1 MRAVVFTGAGGN
13 EVIDLVERP
22 DPVPS
27 GDDVL
32 VAVRYAGL
40 NPADIAQREGRYPAP
55 PGSPPDVPGIEVSGT
70 VIACGP
76 TARRFAIGDR
86 VFGIVGGGG
95 LADRVLVHERHVAS
109 VPDVLDDL
117 AAAAVPEVFV
127 TAHDAVMSQA
137 SFGRASF
144 SSSTARTAGSA
155 PPPMQI
161 AAVSGARVLATVRD
175 EALRDDVAKLGA
187 TVIAPDSLVE
197 RAIAEGGADVI
208 LELVGA
214 PNLDPDLRALAVKGR
229 IVIVGTGGGTEAP
242 LDLRKLMGRRAR
254 LMGTVLRARPLEEK
268 AAAVQSFAR
277 EVVPHLATGRIR
289 SLVDRVFP
297 AGEAAAAFDRLQS
310 PGKLGKVLLD
320 FEASAPVIEVGV
332 PAEVAGERLGAVD
345 AAGIGEAVCPFAEQ
359 CLDECFGFAV
369 GLWSAGS
376 GVAAADLEF
385 LAGGGPGVGAVAVA
399 VV

>member
-1 MRAVVFTGAGGN
+1 MRAVVYKGSGGN
-13 EVIDLVERP
+13 EVIDLVDRL

-40 NPADIAQREGRYPAP
+40 NPADVAQREGRYPAP

-70 VIACGP
+70 VIARGP
-76 TARRFAIGDR
+76 TAHRFAMGDR

-95 LADRVLVHERHVAS
+95 LADRVLVHERHVAH

-137 SFGRASF
+137 GLRPGELLVVNGANGGVG
-144 SSSTARTAGSA
+144 TAAV
-155 PPPMQI
+155 QI
-161 AAVSGARVLATVRD
+161 ASVSGARIIATVRS
-175 EALRDDVAKLGA
+175 EVLRGDVAELGA
-187 TVIAPDSLVE
+187 TVIAPDDLVE
-197 RAIAEGGADVI
+197 RATAEGGADVI
-208 LELVGA
+208 LELVGS
-214 PNLDPDLRALAVKGR
+214 PNLDSNLRALAVKGR

-268 AAAVQSFAR
+268 ALAVQSFAR

-289 SLVDRVFP
+289 SLVDTVFP
-297 AGEAAAAFDRLQS
+297 AEDAAAAFDRLES
-310 PGKLGKVLLD
+310 SGKLGKVVLD
-320 FEASAPVIEVGV
+320 F
-332 PAEVAGERLGAVD
+332 GA
-345 AAGIGEAVCPFAEQ
+345 
-359 CLDECFGFAV
+359 
-369 GLWSAGS
+369 
-376 GVAAADLEF
+376 
-385 LAGGGPGVGAVAVA
+385 
-399 VV
+399 